1 MKERIEIDIEYISSQ
16 RFLDK
21 TNIIGINRITV
32 VCLNNNVPNKFLLG
46 TISQELEIIL
56 HVWLDTFVLSI
67 ESRVRLFSLDK
78 A

>member
-1 MKERIEIDIEYISSQ
+1 MKVRIEIYIEYISSQ

-21 TNIIGINRITV
+21 TNTIGINRITM
-32 VCLNNNVPNKFLLG
+32 VCLNNAAPYKFLLG

-67 ESRVRLFSLDK
+67 DSRVRLFSLDK